1 MSSDHSEDE
10 SEPNAG
16 ASDEERLVG
25 QSPAEA
31 DADDDAAEAQDDPSD
46 PDAEPPGDGEDPF
59 RPRPGVDLAQT
70 LLHESVPPATSTIK
84 RRYAYRTWFQLVVSL
99 FIAYHGTILLV
110 HNLPGKGLAKGVQKK
125 LNQEPKLWP
134 WKDRQFGLHAGH
146 YWRATGN
153 TQSWAMFAPN
163 PHRSNI
169 FMRVMVKDKDGEV
182 WDLKHDIYGKR
193 TYPYLWYDRMG
204 KINRRI
210 VDQKGYR
217 RHYAAWVCREWEKD
231 HDGESAEEVQFVK
244 LWTRIP
250 PPQAVFKRANSIFE
264 MGYDPMELELH
275 EREEDSIRCRT
286 TRHAQLP
293 PYLRERYGLPEAPER
308 HFKPLHIRTWYD
320 QKESKQKQEEREAKR
335 DARKAR
341 LDRRRRGAGG
351 EK

>member
-210 VDQKGYR
+210 VDHIADFNLVYTER
-217 RHYAAWVCREWEKD
+217 ARE
-231 HDGESAEEVQFVK
+231 HLLT
-244 LWTRIP
+244 LWTDLPTHGRSSLYSDMFLRG
-250 PPQAVFKRANSIFE
+250 ASDEVAAIFD
-264 MGYDPMELELH
+264 DPTGNVPARRSDEIELH
-275 EREEDSIRCRT
+275 LERLQGALGMTAADIGRVLEANGTDTATARGRMYLAASGLTCCRNLRLTGREDY
-286 TRHAQLP
+286 AGP
-293 PYLRERYGLPEAPER
+293 
-308 HFKPLHIRTWYD
+308 
-320 QKESKQKQEEREAKR
+320 KR
-335 DARKAR
+335 DA
-341 LDRRRRGAGG
+341 
-351 EK
+351 